1 MIAGHSAVPR
11 QQVHPQSPLSNPQ
24 LNEQQAGAWSLMEGQ
39 WRGGRT
45 ESNGKQRAK
54 AAGHVAQMQS
64 EEHALTDSRPHVSDA
79 VRKSG
84 INSDFSGG
92 L

>member
-1 MIAGHSAVPR
+1 
-11 QQVHPQSPLSNPQ
+11 
-24 LNEQQAGAWSLMEGQ
+24 MEGQ